1 VVDALKALKQTV
13 DFIPKNTVQQS
24 AGQPRDVTVL
34 GSTGSVG
41 TQTLELIEAN
51 PDQFNV
57 VALTANQNVDLL
69 IKQALALKPAL
80 AVIGDESKY
89 QILKD
94 ALVGKGIEVA
104 AGAKAIIHAAERPSD
119 WVMAAIV
126 GAAGLPPTLAAV
138 KRGATVAFANKE
150 CLVCA
155 GPLMMREVAISG
167 SHLLPVDSEH
177 NAIYQVFDDEG
188 RDGIARLI
196 LTASGGPFRHTS
208 LEDMARVT
216 PQEAVKHPV
225 WSMGAKI
232 SIDSATM
239 MNKGLEIIE
248 AHFLFDMPE
257 DKIDVIVHPQSVIHS
272 MVEYKDG
279 SVLAQL
285 GSPDMRT
292 PIAYALA
299 WPKRMPTPAARLN
312 LAQIG
317 TLTFEEPDPTR
328 FRALYLTREALKRGG
343 TAPTILNAANEVAV
357 DAFLNGKIGFLD
369 IAKIVEE
376 TLAAMNISPLNDL
389 EAVMTSDAEARRIA
403 VEKTKLMIKKKPT
416 LDVISIMVSFTGL
429 PLMASMA

>member
-1 VVDALKALKQTV
+1 MSNNMKAFKQPV
-13 DFIPKNTVQQS
+13 DFS
-24 AGQPRDVTVL
+24 AQTHAVPRRVTVL

-51 PDQFNV
+51 PGKFTV
-57 VALTANQNVDLL
+57 TALTANQNVDLL
-69 IKQALALKPAL
+69 IKQALLLQPKL

-89 QILKD
+89 KILKD
-94 ALVGKGIEVA
+94 GLSGKGIEIA
-104 AGAKAIIHAAERPSD
+104 AGADAIIYAAQRDSD

-138 KRGATVAFANKE
+138 KSGATVAFANKE

-155 GPLMMREVAISG
+155 GPLMMREVRQHGA
-167 SHLLPVDSEH
+167 HLLPVDSEH

-188 RDGIARLI
+188 REGIERLI

-208 LEDMARVT
+208 LEDMAHVT
-216 PQEAVKHPV
+216 PQEAVRHPV

-257 DKIDVIVHPQSVIHS
+257 EKIDVIVHPQSVIHS

-299 WPKRMPTPAARLN
+299 YPDRMETPAARLN

-317 TLTFEEPDPTR
+317 SLTFEEPDTTR
-328 FRALYLTREALKRGG
+328 FRSLVLTRESLKLGG
-343 TAPTILNAANEVAV
+343 TSPTILNAANEIAV
-357 DAFLNGKIGFLD
+357 DAFLKGQIGFLD
-369 IAKIVEE
+369 IARIVEE
-376 TLAAMNISPLNDL
+376 TLSAIERSPLDNL
-389 EAVMTSDAEARRIA
+389 EAVIINDTAARRVAAEKIRAIA
-403 VEKTKLMIKKKPT
+403 N
-416 LDVISIMVSFTGL
+416 
-429 PLMASMA
+429 